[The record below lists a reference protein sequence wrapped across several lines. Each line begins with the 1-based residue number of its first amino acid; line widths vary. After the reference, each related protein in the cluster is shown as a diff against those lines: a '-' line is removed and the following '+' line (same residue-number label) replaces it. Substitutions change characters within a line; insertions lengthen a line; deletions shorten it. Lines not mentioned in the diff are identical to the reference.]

1 MSTAVPYIVVPD
13 DDSTLFEFVD
23 GVRVEKEPVAAYCV
37 ALVFEFA
44 ALLRDFV
51 KPRRLGLVSTEMLFV
66 LSAEKKLNRRPD
78 VSFVSMERIQG
89 QLPENE
95 NAWNVIPDLAVEVVS
110 PTNAADEIEKKVTEY
125 LDAGVRQ
132 VWVLYPE
139 SRRLY
144 MHRSRKEVAVVG
156 ADDLLQGGDLFPGL
170 EFRLGE
176 IFAAVDSLA
185 D

>member
-1 MSTAVPYIVVPD
+1 MSTAVPID
-13 DDSTLFEFVD
+13 AATDDSTLFEFVD

-37 ALVFEFA
+37 ALVFELA

-51 KPRRLGLVSTEMLFV
+51 KPRRLGLVNTEMLFV
-66 LSAEKKLNRRPD
+66 LSVEKKLNRRPD
-78 VSFVSMERIQG
+78 VSFVSKARIQG
-89 QLPENE
+89 QLPDQE

-144 MHRSRKEVAVVG
+144 MHRSRKEVSVVG
-156 ADDLLQGGDLFPGL
+156 ADDLVSGGDLFPGL

-185 D
+185 E